1 MWSVHLASFMKR
13 QPPSS
18 QLAPVPSPSQEKLLH
33 EEISLPVFFR
43 AEAEL
48 RARGSTVGEKSQGTS
63 AVPTE
68 LQAGIPETQV
78 HLLALALGRRSLLQ
92 GSFDSG

>member
-1 MWSVHLASFMKR
+1 MQNSTLISVPPLSAFCSR

-18 QLAPVPSPSQEKLLH
+18 QLAPVPSPSREKLLH

-48 RARGSTVGEKSQGTS
+48 GA
-63 AVPTE
+63 AVV
-68 LQAGIPETQV
+68 Q
-78 HLLALALGRRSLLQ
+78 
-92 GSFDSG
+92 